1 MDSHLEPYLH
11 GPPGLFPTAMC
22 HNNAITERHTDTMTN
37 SPTDVST
44 SAPRIMIAP
53 DSYKGTATA
62 SEAAQYL
69 GEGVL
74 EILPNASIT
83 LAPMADGGE
92 GTSSV
97 FGGQVITLPTTNA
110 AGRLTEASYTLDSE
124 TNTAYIDIAA
134 ASGLP
139 AVADDP
145 VPTTGDTYGTGVLI
159 ADAVTRGATRIALG
173 LGGSATTD
181 AGSGILIALG
191 AVPRNKEGYALRTG
205 GADII
210 NLDYI
215 DTAELNI
222 PAAAVEWILLTDVD
236 APATGPQGAATVFGP
251 QKGATE
257 KDISLLD
264 AALHHACAQLEV
276 DGTKP
281 GMGAAGGIAIGLT
294 WLSTLMHGNDQQI
307 HILPGAPLIARS
319 NGIEDALPETD
330 LLITGE
336 GRLDSQSFTGK
347 VVGTLHGLAKAHDV
361 DLAVAAGIVE
371 GGIPDDFL
379 AVEMIKSSDVA
390 AQLRDAG
397 RRIAQEY
404 VAKN

>member
-11 GPPGLFPTAMC
+11 RPPGLFPTAMC
-22 HNNAITERHTDTMTN
+22 HNNAITERHTDTMSN

-139 AVADDP
+139 AVADDL

-159 ADAVTRGATRIALG
+159 ADAVSCG
-173 LGGSATTD
+173 
-181 AGSGILIALG
+181 
-191 AVPRNKEGYALRTG
+191 
-205 GADII
+205 
-210 NLDYI
+210 
-215 DTAELNI
+215 
-222 PAAAVEWILLTDVD
+222 
-236 APATGPQGAATVFGP
+236 
-251 QKGATE
+251 
-257 KDISLLD
+257 
-264 AALHHACAQLEV
+264 
-276 DGTKP
+276 
-281 GMGAAGGIAIGLT
+281 
-294 WLSTLMHGNDQQI
+294 
-307 HILPGAPLIARS
+307 
-319 NGIEDALPETD
+319 
-330 LLITGE
+330 
-336 GRLDSQSFTGK
+336 
-347 VVGTLHGLAKAHDV
+347 
-361 DLAVAAGIVE
+361 
-371 GGIPDDFL
+371 
-379 AVEMIKSSDVA
+379 
-390 AQLRDAG
+390 
-397 RRIAQEY
+397 
-404 VAKN
+404 

>member
-1 MDSHLEPYLH
+1 
-11 GPPGLFPTAMC
+11 
-22 HNNAITERHTDTMTN
+22 MTN
-37 SPTDVST
+37 PALSPS
-44 SAPRIMIAP
+44 IIIAP
-53 DSYKGTATA
+53 DSFKGTATA
-62 SEAAQYL
+62 SEAATYL

-74 EILPNASIT
+74 EVLPEASIT

-92 GTSSV
+92 GTSAV
-97 FGGQVITLPTTNA
+97 FDGEVITLPTTNA
-110 AGRLTEASYTLDSE
+110 AGLLTEASYTFDPS

-139 AVADDP
+139 AVADNP

-191 AVPRNKEGYALRTG
+191 AVPRNKAGYALRTG
-205 GADII
+205 GADLI

-236 APATGPQGAATVFGP
+236 APATGPHGAARVFGP

-257 KDISLLD
+257 KDILLLD
-264 AALHHACAQLEV
+264 AALGHTCAQLQV

-294 WLSTLMHGNDQQI
+294 WLSTLMHGNGEHI

-319 NGIEDALPETD
+319 NGIEAALPDTD

-336 GRLDSQSFTGK
+336 GKLDSQSFTGK
-347 VVGTLHGLAKAHDV
+347 VVGTLHALAQSHGV
-361 DLAVAAGIVE
+361 DLAVAAGGVE
-371 GGIPDDFL
+371 SGIPDDFL

-397 RRIAQEY
+397 RRIAEDY
-404 VAKN
+404 LSKN

>member
-11 GPPGLFPTAMC
+11 RPPGLFPTAMC
-22 HNNAITERHTDTMTN
+22 HNNAITERHTDTMSN

-139 AVADDP
+139 AVADDL

-205 GADII
+205 GATSSTSI
-210 NLDYI
+210 
-215 DTAELNI
+215 TSI
-222 PAAAVEWILLTDVD
+222 PPNSTSPQPPSNGSCSPMSTPPPPARRARPPYSGPKKVPPKKTFRFSTPPSTTP
-236 APATGPQGAATVFGP
+236 APNW
-251 QKGATE
+251 K
-257 KDISLLD
+257 LM
-264 AALHHACAQLEV
+264 AQSQV
-276 DGTKP
+276 W
-281 GMGAAGGIAIGLT
+281 A
-294 WLSTLMHGNDQQI
+294 Q
-307 HILPGAPLIARS
+307 PGAL
-319 NGIEDALPETD
+319 
-330 LLITGE
+330 
-336 GRLDSQSFTGK
+336 QS
-347 VVGTLHGLAKAHDV
+347 D
-361 DLAVAAGIVE
+361 
-371 GGIPDDFL
+371 
-379 AVEMIKSSDVA
+379 
-390 AQLRDAG
+390 
-397 RRIAQEY
+397 
-404 VAKN
+404 

>member
-1 MDSHLEPYLH
+1 
-11 GPPGLFPTAMC
+11 
-22 HNNAITERHTDTMTN
+22 MTN
-37 SPTDVST
+37 SPANPGTK
-44 SAPRIMIAP
+44 APRIIIAP

-62 SEAAQYL
+62 AQAAQYL

-74 EILPNASIT
+74 EVMPDASIT

-92 GTSSV
+92 GTSAV

-110 AGRLTEASYTLDSE
+110 AGRLTEASYTFEQHSH
-124 TNTAYIDIAA
+124 TAYIDIAA

-139 AVADDP
+139 AVADNP

-159 ADAVTRGATRIALG
+159 ADAVTRGATRIVLG

-205 GADII
+205 GADLI

-251 QKGATE
+251 QKGATA
-257 KDISLLD
+257 KDIALLD
-264 AALHHACAQLEV
+264 ASLHHAYTQLEI

-294 WLSTLMHGNDQQI
+294 WLSTLMHGTDAHI
-307 HILPGAPLIARS
+307 HILPGAPLIANS
-319 NGIEDALPETD
+319 NGIADALPETD
-330 LLITGE
+330 LLISGE
-336 GRLDSQSFTGK
+336 GRLDAQSFTGK
-347 VVGTLHGLAKAHDV
+347 VVGTLHDLAKAHNV
-361 DLAVAAGIVE
+361 DLAVAAGVIE
-371 GGIPDDFL
+371 EGIPGDFL

-397 RRIAQEY
+397 RRIAEAYLAQ
-404 VAKN
+404 N